1 MKEKHQ
7 ATDARSAIILK
18 QNKYKENYIEMHGN
32 NSAQYQGLRKK
43 MLKEAGGK
51 CYNTL
56 QYLLSSNNKAV
67 R

>member
-43 MLKEAGGK
+43 CVQRRNQE
-51 CYNTL
+51 T
-56 QYLLSSNNKAV
+56 
-67 R
+67 

>member
-7 ATDARSAIILK
+7 ATDARSAIIPK
-18 QNKYKENYIEMHGN
+18 QNKYKENYIETHGN
-32 NSAQYQGLRKK
+32 NNAQHQGLRKNI
-43 MLKEAGGK
+43 KEARGK
-51 CYNTL
+51 CYNSL